1 MLIHLPVKDGCLMEP
16 RPERIVRGGIRFSRR
31 ETKEE
36 GERERKIR
44 TGGGTQNAGFLINGT
59 LSTSSAAL
67 GKVATEEE
75 EGSEACHQ
83 RK

>member
-16 RPERIVRGGIRFSRR
+16 RPERFRKRR
-31 ETKEE
+31 NKVQPK
-36 GERERKIR
+36 GKGRKRERERKIR